1 MSNDSKENTGEEVIG
16 KLDKVADSLEI
27 ASTQLSNV
35 VTQQQLDLIRERIS
49 GAENELSAVKT
60 GFENLAMRTAAHAD
74 EAESGIEALAEEQS
88 ALERD
93 FAGMRA
99 LVITSFVV
107 ATISLLGLIIVS
119 IQCKK

>member
-1 MSNDSKENTGEEVIG
+1 MPTEIKDNAGDEVID
-16 KLDKVADSLEI
+16 KLDKVADSLE
-27 ASTQLSNV
+27 ATTSQLSNV

-49 GAENELSAVKT
+49 ASENEVSAVKNGLEILVT
-60 GFENLAMRTAAHAD
+60 RTAAHAE

-99 LVITSFVV
+99 LVISSFVL
-107 ATISLLGLIIVS
+107 ATISLIGLIVLS
-119 IQCKK
+119 I